1 MHGTDKNQEI
11 RIYPQYTEQSEIKL
25 LLPWVTGL
33 AVDKE
38 NQINRL
44 Y

>member
-11 RIYPQYTEQSEIKL
+11 SRIYPQYTEQSEIKL

-38 NQINRL
+38 N
-44 Y
+44 

>member
-1 MHGTDKNQEI
+1 MHGTDKNQKI
-11 RIYPQYTEQSEIKL
+11 IIYPQYTEQSEIKL
-25 LLPWVTGL
+25 LLPWVTGS

-38 NQINRL
+38 NQIKRI